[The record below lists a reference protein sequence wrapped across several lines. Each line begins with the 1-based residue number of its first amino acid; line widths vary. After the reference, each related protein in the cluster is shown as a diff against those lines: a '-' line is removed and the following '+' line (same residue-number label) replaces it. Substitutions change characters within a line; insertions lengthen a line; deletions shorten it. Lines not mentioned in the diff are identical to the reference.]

1 MIQQAHLPPM
11 RKVLVVDD
19 TYAAGFMLG
28 KLLEVIGHQ
37 VRVAQDGVEALEGFA
52 EDIPD
57 VVISDINMPRMDGY
71 ELARRIRALPGA
83 DHIMLV
89 ALTGHGEDSDK
100 ILAREAGFD
109 QHFVKPIGLDTL
121 ENLMNSLPARVA

>member
-52 EDIPD
+52 DAFT
-57 VVISDINMPRMDGY
+57 SAR
-71 ELARRIRALPGA
+71 ARRGPFLIEFS
-83 DHIMLV
+83 I
-89 ALTGHGEDSDK
+89 
-100 ILAREAGFD
+100 
-109 QHFVKPIGLDTL
+109 
-121 ENLMNSLPARVA
+121 